1 VPSYEQLTRL
11 NLSLL
16 DTAVDDWNRVAND
29 LARLAETART
39 GLRARARTADWS
51 GANAEVS
58 RGYVDTTAQQFAY
71 ASGHAS
77 GIHRILSDYRDAL
90 RSCRQR
96 LEAVREEAA
105 REGLVLHPDGRLVHA
120 SDGPYSPYM
129 MGAPDPRLQGSPG
142 NPEVPN
148 GQAIDQQY
156 AAARAA
162 AEEARV
168 AIRARI
174 NAILAE
180 SEETDATAA
189 RALRDMAGDDRSFAD
204 NAYESLHEA
213 LRAQARRD
221 AEAFVELA
229 SGQEELTDEDIQ
241 RMNELLAT
249 HTDDPRFAEIVAT
262 GLGAQG
268 TLDFW
273 SGLTSSQDVEPGT
286 EQWDRLADLQ
296 RNLGATLGTA
306 TRVDSDGMRQWERD
320 MVELGDEVLID
331 TEGYSASSVH
341 GFQVMSSLLEHGEYD
356 ADFLT
361 AYSAELL
368 ADERGTDPDED
379 DAHHLPA
386 AGWAHTTASRLSFT
400 AEDNPGHDPM
410 VGLMEALGRNP
421 EASAQVLVR
430 SEDLL
435 YLVQERDWPT
445 SFHGPGVSV
454 SDSTAGPTAL
464 GHAIEAATLGR
475 DYDDPEAPMVR
486 TDLGANVARQVVE
499 FYGTNPDAVAG
510 GGLSQSLANVA
521 AGYMPDFQFSLTEYG
536 TIPLPEHVVH
546 FDRAA
551 ATDYLETV
559 SRDPAAYATLVHA
572 QEAATA
578 VAIDQLVGGA
588 SPDVTNDEELV
599 DAVEAAAEAGGTVA
613 AIVND
618 SNALHGFEESE
629 QRDEEYNSRL
639 ETGASWAQ
647 TVIGFGID
655 ALAARYPVA
664 GTLGEWTVEQLT
676 GALTDVLSQD
686 HTNEASEAASDQRMQ
701 ARERTSDTA
710 AALAAAATEANG
722 RDDLSLRLQTAARR
736 GTEAGYSNA
745 RGDAAAEQTTTAQ
758 TP

>member
-1 VPSYEQLTRL
+1 VPSYEQLTSL

-71 ASGHAS
+71 ASEHAS

-400 AEDNPGHDPM
+400 AEDNPGYDPM
-410 VGLMEALGRNP
+410 TGLMEALGRNP
-421 EASAQVLVR
+421 EASARVLVR

-445 SFHGPGVSV
+445 SFHGPNVSIT
-454 SDSTAGPTAL
+454 DSSAGTTAL

-475 DYDDPEAPMVR
+475 DYDNPEAPMVR

-499 FYGTNPDAVAG
+499 FYGTNPDRAAVEGLAG
-510 GGLSQSLANVA
+510 SLGRVT
-521 AGYMPDFQFSLTEYG
+521 AGYMTDAQYSIMPRENLPTIEQLVVFPGDPLKEMLKTLGTDPEAYG
-536 TIPLPEHVVH
+536 IIT
-546 FDRAA
+546 
-551 ATDYLETV
+551 
-559 SRDPAAYATLVHA
+559 HA
-572 QEAATA
+572 QESTTA
-578 VAIDQLVGGA
+578 LIIDQVLNGEGSETLSDTQLTDRVY
-588 SPDVTNDEELV
+588 N
-599 DAVEAAAEAGGTVA
+599 AARAGGNVSALLNDAHA
-613 AIVND
+613 AHLFN
-618 SNALHGFEESE
+618 ESE
-629 QRDEEYNSRL
+629 EADEAFNNRL

-647 TVIGFGID
+647 TVIDFGIE
-655 ALAARYPVA
+655 AATARFPVA
-664 GTLGEWTVEQLT
+664 GTIASWTVEGVTNVITETLARDNSEEASQAAQRFRSGGVARTEYAASFAT
-676 GALTDVLSQD
+676 GAAAQAGQHERLLTDL
-686 HTNEASEAASDQRMQ
+686 Q
-701 ARERTSDTA
+701 ATARNGVEDAYATRRAEEEVNRTTSA
-710 AALAAAATEANG
+710 PG
-722 RDDLSLRLQTAARR
+722 R
-736 GTEAGYSNA
+736 
-745 RGDAAAEQTTTAQ
+745 
-758 TP
+758 